1 MPARPAPSR
10 FDAAFFARYYGDP
23 RTRVADEAD
32 AGRLAGLVGGILDYL
47 GVRVRRILD
56 AGCGVGLLRAPLL
69 ARFPGAAYEGL
80 EVSEYLC
87 AHYGWRQGSLAD
99 FVAPRSYD
107 LVFCHD
113 VLQYLDERTAA
124 RSLANLA
131 RLTHTA
137 LYFSVLTRRDWQ
149 HAADQ
154 SRTDHNVHLR
164 SADWY
169 RRRLRRSFRHVGCG
183 VHLVRR
189 IDPILWELEAPC

>member
-1 MPARPAPSR
+1 MPLDNDT
-10 FDAAFFARYYGDP
+10 FDQAYYQRYYFDP
-23 RTRVADEAD
+23 RTAVTTRSEMRDRAALIAATVKY
-32 AGRLAGLVGGILDYL
+32 AGLP
-47 GVRVRRILD
+47 VRRILD

-80 EVSEYLC
+80 EVSEYLG

-99 FVAPRSYD
+99 FVAPSSYD

-113 VLQYLDERTAA
+113 VLQYLDERTASRA
-124 RSLANLA
+124 LANLA

-154 SRTDHNVHLR
+154 SRTDRNVHLR
-164 SADWY
+164 IADWY